1 MRTITEK
8 LADILPT
15 GSGIDCSW
23 TFTEQKNSNIL
34 AHNSFQCMNERGYYD
49 GFADFTVIFKKN
61 APLAD
66 FVLQFNGKVAQYKNE
81 RYMLRDYLEATIYH
95 FIRDIQ
101 GDSVVN
107 SNLSNL
113 LKHWS

>member
-1 MRTITEK
+1 MKTAY

-15 GSGIDCSW
+15 GSGINCSW
-23 TFTEQKNSNIL
+23 NFTEQKNGNIL

-66 FVLQFNGKVAQYKNE
+66 FVLQFNGKLAQYKNR
-81 RYMLRDYLEATIYH
+81 RYMLRDYLEETIYH

-101 GDSVVN
+101 GNSVVN